1 MGIMEYRAVPR
12 GGAQAS
18 VIGLGMGSIHA
29 GDDREIERTVAR
41 ALEAGVNYFDLAPSE
56 FRPFAPIGRALAAR
70 PREDVLVQMHFGA
83 VYETGS
89 ERKYG
94 WTLDADRIAAAF
106 EEELEILD
114 VGYTDFGMVHC
125 IDEERDFNQVMRGGT
140 WDYLQRLKAQGTV
153 RHIGAST
160 HDPHIARLFLET
172 GLVDLIMFSVNPA
185 YDGAQGAYGI
195 GTAAARAALYRD
207 CEQAGVA
214 LSVMKAFAGGQ
225 LLDAARSPLGQAL
238 TRAQLIQY
246 ALDRPAALTVLPGV
260 RGLADLEEVLAFL
273 DATPA
278 ERDWSKVTTLVPTNS
293 EPTCVYCNH
302 CLPCPAGI
310 DVGLVNK
317 YYDLARAGDEMA
329 RDHYTHLAVSAA
341 DCRSCGHC
349 NSRCPF
355 GVAQEARMQ
364 EIAAYFA

>member
-1 MGIMEYRAVPR
+1 MGGMEYRAVPHGDER
-12 GGAQAS
+12 AS

-29 GDDREIERTVAR
+29 GTDDEIERTVAR

-70 PREDVLVQMHFGA
+70 PRQDVLVQMHFGA
-83 VYETGS
+83 VYETGP

-94 WTLDADRIAAAF
+94 WTLDADRIARAF
-106 EEELEILD
+106 KEELEVL
-114 VGYTDFGMVHC
+114 GLSYTDFGMVHC
-125 IDEERDFNQVMRGGT
+125 IDEERDFDQVMSCGT

-185 YDGAQGAYGI
+185 YDGTQGAYGI
-195 GTAAARAALYRD
+195 GTAATRAALYRD
-207 CEQAGVA
+207 CEQAGVSM
-214 LSVMKAFAGGQ
+214 SVMKAFAGGQ
-225 LLDAARSPLGQAL
+225 LLDATRSPLGRAL
-238 TRAQLIQY
+238 TRNQLIQY

-260 RGLADLEEVLAFL
+260 RGLDDLEDVLAFL

-278 ERDWSKVTTLVPTNS
+278 ERDWSEATSLVPTNG
-293 EPTCVYCNH
+293 EPACVYCNH

-317 YYDLARAGDEMA
+317 YYDLARAGDELA
-329 RDHYTHLAVSAA
+329 RDHYAHLAVRAA
-341 DCRSCGHC
+341 DCQACGHC
-349 NSRCPF
+349 ESRCPF
-355 GVAQEARMQ
+355 GVAQEARME